1 MIDDYISAKRSG
13 DGAYRMAVISGQY
26 PYLMALDDLVS
37 SDAIST
43 ENRLG
48 VMEIPIASIAGTKTA
63 GRQRSFARNFMPIL
77 NPRTEFAGKWS
88 SLYDSSLHDG
98 IRDPILAYEYMGR
111 FYVQEGNKRVSV
123 SKYNGAVSILANV
136 IRLVPT
142 RTGSKENNIYFEF
155 VDFFKVSGLYGI
167 NFSEEGQYRKLC
179 DALQLSFT
187 VPWSQDQRR
196 DVKAAFERFCEAFHK
211 RGGERLGMTDGD
223 AFLIYLNIYGK
234 KNLLSVAN
242 SVIEQN
248 LQKSWN
254 EYLNIE
260 RDVQLVENPDALKK
274 STGFLEIFN
283 TQDPPYSD
291 RPLKVAFLYDKDLE
305 TSSWSYGHELGRNYI
320 NSVFPERVITE
331 KFENCIDDTAT
342 GLAIDQAVKDG
353 CELIFTTSGGMV
365 EASVKAAIRYP
376 KLRILNCSVNSSY
389 NSIRTYYGRMY
400 EAKFL
405 MGALAAS
412 VTEGND
418 IGYVELCPQYGTIAN
433 VNAFAI
439 GASLINPYVRIHLK
453 WSALEGHDW
462 RQELRD
468 EHVVTI
474 SGPELTAPNKI
485 SREFGV
491 YMVLDGD
498 VLSNVATPV
507 FDWGKFY
514 EIIIRSVFDGSFDTA
529 SSRLSRSHEALN
541 FWFGMSSGV
550 IDVIMSSQL
559 NYPSRKMMDMLRNGV
574 VSGRINPF
582 DGELRCQT
590 GIIKGRDS
598 GRLTNEEIVS
608 MRWLNDNVIGEIP
621 PLQAFHSGAR
631 ELIRMSGLITDQRYG
646 AET

>member
-13 DGAYRMAVISGQY
+13 DGDYRRAVISGQY
-26 PYLMALDDLVS
+26 PYLMALDDLVGS
-37 SDAIST
+37 EAFST
-43 ENRLG
+43 ETNLG

-77 NPRTEFAGKWS
+77 NPRSEFAGKWS
-88 SLYDSSLHDG
+88 SLYDSAVREG

-123 SKYNGAVSILANV
+123 SKYNGAVSILAKV

-142 RTGSKENNIYFEF
+142 RTGTRENNIYFEF
-155 VDFFKVSGLYGI
+155 VDFFKVSALYGI
-167 NFSEEGQYRKLC
+167 NFSEEGKYRKLC
-179 DALQLSFT
+179 EALHLSYT
-187 VPWSQDQRR
+187 KPWTQDERR
-196 DVKAAFERFCEAFHK
+196 DVKAAFDRFSEAFHK
-211 RGGERLGMTDGD
+211 KGGERLGMTDGD
-223 AFLIYLNIYGK
+223 AFLVYLNIYGQ
-234 KNLLSVAN
+234 KNLLEVSNA
-242 SVIEQN
+242 VIEEN

-254 EYLNIE
+254 EYQNID
-260 RDVQLVENPDALKK
+260 RDVQLVENPDVLKK
-274 STGFLEIFN
+274 STGFLEIFK
-283 TQDPPYSD
+283 TQDPPYTD
-291 RPLKVAFLYDKDLE
+291 RPLKVAFLYEKNME
-305 TSSWSYGHELGRNYI
+305 SSSWAYGHELGRNYI
-320 NSVFPERVITE
+320 DSVFPDRVITE

-342 GLAIDQAVKDG
+342 GMAIDQAVKDG
-353 CELIFTTSGGMV
+353 CELVFTTSGSMV

-376 KLRILNCSVNSSY
+376 NLRIMNCSVNTSY

-418 IGYVELCPQYGTIAN
+418 LGYVELCPQYGTLAN

-439 GASLINPYVRIHLK
+439 GASLINPYVRVHLK
-453 WSALEGHDW
+453 WSALEGRDW
-462 RQELRD
+462 RKELRD
-468 EHVVTI
+468 ENIVTI

-491 YMVLDGD
+491 YIVLDGD

-529 SSRLSRSHEALN
+529 TSRISHSHEALN

-550 IDVIMSSQL
+550 IDVIMSGQL
-559 NYPSRKMMDMLRNGV
+559 NYPSRKMMGMLRNGV

-590 GIIKGRDS
+590 GMIKGPDS
-598 GRLTNEEIVS
+598 GRLSNEEIVG

-621 PLQAFHSGAR
+621 PVRAFNRTAQD
-631 ELIRMSGLITDQRYG
+631 LIRMSGLITDF
-646 AET
+646 